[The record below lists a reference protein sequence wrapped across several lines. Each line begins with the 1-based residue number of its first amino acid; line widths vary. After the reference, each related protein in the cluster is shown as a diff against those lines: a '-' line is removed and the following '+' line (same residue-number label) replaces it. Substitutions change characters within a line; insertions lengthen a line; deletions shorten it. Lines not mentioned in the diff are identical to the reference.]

1 MYEARFETEDGR
13 SFRFGYPYGSVF
25 SIDPLSELDVALST
39 SQGFQQVGV
48 TVESADVGGLSRT
61 IAGRLLGLSKDQ
73 RRRMLEVFT
82 PYTSGTLWFNDRYY
96 CRAWVQKDPAFGE
109 LLSTTRNSHCCCSA
123 RSPTGLTRRR
133 PISWAATPPPLR
145 SPVCYD
151 SHTFGVKSS
160 ALFSNCR
167 NDGMV
172 SVPHAVQF
180 SRWRPGDKLRHT
192 QCGHR

>member
-25 SIDPLSELDVALST
+25 SIDPLSELDVVLST

-82 PYTSGTLWFNDRYY
+82 PYTSGPLWFNDRYY
-96 CRAWVQKDPAFGE
+96 CRAWVQKTPAFGE
-109 LLSTTRNSHCCCSA
+109 LK
-123 RSPTGLTRRR
+123 
-133 PISWAATPPPLR
+133 
-145 SPVCYD
+145 YD
-151 SHTFGVKSS
+151 TEFTLL
-160 ALFSNCR
+160 LF
-167 NDGMV
+167 
-172 SVPHAVQF
+172 
-180 SRWRPGDKLRHT
+180 
-192 QCGHR
+192 